1 MQAKDRYI
9 LVTKLDIQQIT
20 FEIHWKHIFKIPS
33 VLVRALRLHGWA
45 VLVILLDVTNKRT
58 NLSALGQKVVEEFAE
73 SNFRLDRDPLSNEL
87 CMVQV
92 KKTIYDLLV
101 Q

>member
-1 MQAKDRYI
+1 M
-9 LVTKLDIQQIT
+9 
-20 FEIHWKHIFKIPS
+20 
-33 VLVRALRLHGWA
+33 LVRALRLHGWA

-92 KKTIYDLLV
+92 KKQYMIYWFSKAIGLLAL
-101 Q
+101 